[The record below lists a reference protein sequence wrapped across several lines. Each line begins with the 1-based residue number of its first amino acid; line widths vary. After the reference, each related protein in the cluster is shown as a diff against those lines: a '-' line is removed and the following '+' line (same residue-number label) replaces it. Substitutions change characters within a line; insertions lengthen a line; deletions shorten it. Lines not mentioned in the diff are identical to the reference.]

1 MVTGMDGRCGG
12 LAAVLLGGLLATA
25 AFGQAA
31 FGQSEA
37 AAPRSVYQRR
47 SANDVGRGNPAPRPS
62 DRRSTDRGLGV
73 GSPSAKRAAAAPRT
87 AEPRLLPQ
95 TPGQQARRLP
105 RASTPRGY
113 SSKGLFPAGQSLADS
128 NLRSAPR
135 PMTPP
140 LAGPSQGVVPAFFPA
155 PLAAVEAGASAEA
168 TPVAPAPALPLDA
181 AAIAAQLI
189 TTQPGEHPL
198 LPAIRWA
205 RQTLEKLDT
214 IQDYSCVMVKRERI
228 DGTLGD
234 QEYMSV
240 KIRHEPFSVYLGFV
254 KPAKVKGQEAIY
266 VRGRNNG
273 EMQAHGN
280 GMRKLFGTVS
290 LKPDSYLAMAGNRY
304 PITEMGLR
312 RLVERLIEVGENDAK
327 FGECEVKA
335 SPKKINGREVVC
347 LQVTHPLPR
356 KEFLFHIAKIYIDTQ
371 NNLPMRYESYDWP
384 AETGGVPPLMEE
396 YTYLNL
402 KLNNRFGDKDFDVG
416 NPAYQFK

>member
-1 MVTGMDGRCGG
+1 MVRGVNLRSRVFAAGM
-12 LAAVLLGGLLATA
+12 LGGLLASVA
-25 AFGQAA
+25 L
-31 FGQSEA
+31 GQSD
-37 AAPRSVYQRR
+37 APSSRSIYQRR
-47 SANDVGRGNPAPRPS
+47 AGEVSRTRPS
-62 DRRSTDRGLGV
+62 DERALRG
-73 GSPSAKRAAAAPRT
+73 GSPSSV
-87 AEPRLLPQ
+87 EPRRLPPA
-95 TPGQQARRLP
+95 TGQQAARQMP
-105 RASTPRGY
+105 RASGPRGSGPRGY
-113 SSKGLFPAGQSLADS
+113 SSKGLFPAERSLADAARRRVSRPNQTAQS
-128 NLRSAPR
+128 NQKLPANF
-135 PMTPP
+135 
-140 LAGPSQGVVPAFFPA
+140 APSQGVVPAFFPA
-155 PLAAVEAGASAEA
+155 PLAAVEANAAAEPA
-168 TPVAPAPALPLDA
+168 PVAPAVPLDGKT
-181 AAIAAQLI
+181 IAAQL
-189 TTQPGEHPL
+189 TATQPGEHPL

-205 RQTLEKLDT
+205 KVTLKKLDA
-214 IQDYSCVMVKRERI
+214 IKDYSCIMVKRERI
-228 DGTLGD
+228 DGALAD

-312 RLVERLIEVGENDAK
+312 RLVERLIEVGENDSK

-347 LQVTHPLPR
+347 LQVTHPVPR

-371 NNLPMRYESYDWP
+371 NGLPMRYESYDWP
-384 AETGGVPPLMEE
+384 AETGGTPPLMEE

-402 KLNNRFGDKDFDVG
+402 KLNNGFTDKDFDTS
-416 NPAYQFK
+416 NPSYQFK